1 MRRERLEAV
10 LDELFAIRLSSPVFV
25 QRCVDEL
32 KQRTAH
38 RDSARR
44 IQRLTIEINAFRG
57 KRERVMDGYV
67 EGAIGRDERDRR
79 LTKID
84 HDIHVAEDILIREAP
99 TASLDK
105 AKLIEAFT
113 PLAEWEYWTRE
124 QKRTVLSALVPDIR
138 VSNYLVESLG
148 LSPSLFSNKDTR
160 TGKDSLPQPA

>member
-1 MRRERLEAV
+1 
-10 LDELFAIRLSSPVFV
+10 
-25 QRCVDEL
+25 
-32 KQRTAH
+32 
-38 RDSARR
+38 
-44 IQRLTIEINAFRG
+44 
-57 KRERVMDGYV
+57 MDGYV

-113 PLAEWEYWTRE
+113 PLAEWEYWTRD

-148 LSPSLFSNKDTR
+148 LSPSLFSNEDTR
-160 TGKDSLPQPA
+160 TGRDSSPQPA